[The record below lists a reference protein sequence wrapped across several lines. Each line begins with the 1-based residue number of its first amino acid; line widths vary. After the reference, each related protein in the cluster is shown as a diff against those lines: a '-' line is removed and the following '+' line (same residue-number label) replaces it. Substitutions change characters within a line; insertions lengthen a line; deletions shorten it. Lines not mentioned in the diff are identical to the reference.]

1 MRILVIGSGL
11 MGPAAAY
18 NTMMDKAVERVT
30 VCDVNEDQLEI
41 CRKMLR
47 KMPGSAKV
55 NYRKLDINDHAD
67 SIALMKDHGAGIAAL
82 PRAASMIALP
92 LALEAG
98 MPIID
103 LTRVPDDVLSDWAS
117 QYTDSSGFVVLG
129 CGLEPGLTEIMARHL
144 AAQLDRTDEL
154 HIQCGGIPA
163 NPTPP
168 LGYKIVFGGRR
179 LPLRESAAKAVVN
192 GNLVEVPRYS
202 DPELTFFED
211 LGQCEA
217 WHEGFM
223 PWLLDL
229 ETLKDLRS
237 GTQKTVRWPGYA
249 AKITVLREL
258 GLLSEEPLDVDGNRV
273 IPKHVVDA
281 VLYPNVKMMP
291 EDRDITAYRVT
302 VIGQKD
308 GRFATKT
315 AEMIDR
321 YDEQTGFTSM
331 ARTTAFTAA
340 IVARM
345 VARGDLPHPGGP
357 FVTPEKII
365 FGTRYSTLVNELK
378 QMNVG
383 FTLSGAS

>member
-1 MRILVIGSGL
+1 M
-11 MGPAAAY
+11 
-18 NTMMDKAVERVT
+18 
-30 VCDVNEDQLEI
+30 
-41 CRKMLR
+41 
-47 KMPGSAKV
+47 
-55 NYRKLDINDHAD
+55 
-67 SIALMKDHGAGIAAL
+67 
-82 PRAASMIALP
+82 
-92 LALEAG
+92 
-98 MPIID
+98 
-103 LTRVPDDVLSDWAS
+103 
-117 QYTDSSGFVVLG
+117 
-129 CGLEPGLTEIMARHL
+129 
-144 AAQLDRTDEL
+144 
-154 HIQCGGIPA
+154 
-163 NPTPP
+163 
-168 LGYKIVFGGRR
+168 
-179 LPLRESAAKAVVN
+179 
-192 GNLVEVPRYS
+192 
-202 DPELTFFED
+202 
-211 LGQCEA
+211 
-217 WHEGFM
+217 
-223 PWLLDL
+223 
-229 ETLKDLRS
+229 
-237 GTQKTVRWPGYA
+237 
-249 AKITVLREL
+249 
-258 GLLSEEPLDVDGNRV
+258 DGNRV